1 MDPPEKS
8 EAVRVQLAEIMTII
22 LGNTL
27 FDCLR
32 PYIDNLVNICK
43 ALCMDPY
50 GEVIIE
56 GTRAIAELS
65 RAGGDQLIQTARAA

>member
-1 MDPPEKS
+1 MIDPPEDS
-8 EAVRVQLAEIMTII
+8 EAVRVVLAEVATLIVSK
-22 LGNTL
+22 TL
-27 FDCLR
+27 FDCVR

-56 GTRAIAELS
+56 GTRAIS
-65 RAGGDQLIQTARAA
+65 QFGRSGGD